1 MKKSKTDTRVKII
14 LMLFIG
20 ILLLYGVF
28 LSVTIISGGEAS
40 YSGSSSQVQVVV
52 EAARGEILDRNGV
65 TLVSNRQGN
74 SIEFNAALFPPQSK
88 QQERNRIIA
97 ALIELCESK
106 NEKWID
112 NLPLTYDE
120 NGNLTYTEGRET
132 DIANLKKKNM
142 LNLNP
147 YATADNCLD
156 ALIELYSLEEYD
168 RAEARKIASV
178 LYEMWRTG
186 YSVSTPYTFAED
198 VSNETISIIK
208 EKSDFFKGVE
218 ASVDTYREFYDGT
231 LAPHIV
237 GITGAISSDEY
248 DSRQKELEEKKN
260 SGNYSQEELENLD
273 RNAYTLT
280 DYVGKF
286 GIESAMEDTL
296 RGEKGVKTISVDA
309 GGAVTSSYTVIPK
322 QGDTVVLT
330 LDAGLQRVAQNALQ
344 ARILELTKNSANS
357 ELDAAGAVVVLDV
370 NTGEVLASASYPS
383 YNLTEYYQNYNSL
396 LKAKGSPLINR
407 VLQSSYEPGSTMK
420 LSTALA
426 GLETGV
432 IDKETKFYCSKV
444 FQYFDVTFG
453 CLDAH
458 GELNVVTALEK
469 SCNIFFYNVAEQLG
483 IDVMND
489 YSSKLGLGQKTG
501 VELNESAGILAGRA
515 YRESIGSTWQM
526 GDTIQAAI
534 GQSDNLF
541 TIIQLANYGATIA
554 NNGTRYKCH
563 YVKYIMSADHNEIL
577 YESKPEVLEKT
588 GISQSSIDIVKE
600 GMLAVTTTGSCRT
613 AFAGITEKV
622 GAKTGTSQVKK
633 IVNGKTLEGNNGL
646 NVSFAP
652 FDNPEIAI
660 AVIIENVDSGT
671 ATATVAADIY
681 DYYFSTKNQ
690 ISFSQP
696 SNQLLR

>member
-112 NLPLTYDE
+112 NLPLIYDE
-120 NGNLTYTEGRET
+120 NGNLTYAEGRET

-156 ALIELYSLEEYD
+156 ALIEMYSLEEYD

-198 VSNETISIIK
+198 VSNETVSIIK

-260 SGNYSQEELENLD
+260 SGNYSQDELENLD
-273 RNAYTLT
+273 RNAYALT

-344 ARILELTKNSANS
+344 TRILELTKNSANS

-432 IDKETKFYCSKV
+432 IDKQTKFYCSSV

-453 CLDAH
+453 CLSAH

-469 SCNIFFYNVAEQLG
+469 SCNIYFYNVAEQLG

-577 YESKPEVLEKT
+577 YEAKPEVLERT

-690 ISFSQP
+690 ISTSQP

>member
-1 MKKSKTDTRVKII
+1 MKKSKTDTRIRII
-14 LMLFIG
+14 LSLFIG

-28 LSVTIISGGEAS
+28 LSVTIISGGEESSA
-40 YSGSSSQVQVVV
+40 GASSQVQVVV

-74 SIEFNAALFPPQSK
+74 SIEFSAVLFPSQSK

-106 NEKWID
+106 DEEWID
-112 NLPLTYDE
+112 NLPLLYDE
-120 NGNLTYTEGRET
+120 KGNLTFAEGRET
-132 DIANLKKKNM
+132 DIANLKKPNM

-147 YATADNCLD
+147 YATAENCLD
-156 ALIELYSLEEYD
+156 ALIELYGLEEYE
-168 RAEARKIASV
+168 RTEARKIASV

-186 YSVSTPYTFAED
+186 YSVTTPYTFAED

-231 LAPHIV
+231 LAPHII

-248 DSRQKELEEKKN
+248 DSRKKELEEKKT
-260 SGNYSQEELENLD
+260 SGDYTQEELDKLD
-273 RNAYTLT
+273 RNAYSLT

-296 RGEKGVKTISVDA
+296 RGEKGVKTISVDSD
-309 GGAVTSSYTVIPK
+309 GAVTSSFTVNPR
-322 QGDTVVLT
+322 QGNTVVLT

-344 ARILELTKNSANS
+344 TRILELTNNSANS
-357 ELDAAGAVVVLDV
+357 ALDAAGAVVVLDV

-383 YNLTEYYQNYNSL
+383 YDLSEYYQNYNTL

-407 VLQSSYEPGSTMK
+407 VLQSTYEPGSTMK

-432 IDKETKFYCSKV
+432 IDKETKFYCSSV

-469 SCNIFFYNVAEQLG
+469 SCNIFFYNVAEKLG

-489 YSSKLGLGQKTG
+489 YSAKLGLGQKTG

-563 YVKYIMSADHNEIL
+563 YVKYIMSADHNEIV
-577 YESKPEVLEKT
+577 YEAQPEVVEKT
-588 GISQSSIDIVKE
+588 GLSQSSINIVKE

-613 AFAGITEKV
+613 AFEGITEKV

-681 DYYFSTKNQ
+681 EYYFSTKNQ
-690 ISFSQP
+690 ISSSQP

>member
-1 MKKSKTDTRVKII
+1 MKKSKTDLRVKII

-432 IDKETKFYCSKV
+432 IDKQTKFYCSSV

-453 CLDAH
+453 CLSAH

-469 SCNIFFYNVAEQLG
+469 SCNIYFYNVAEQLG

-563 YVKYIMSADHNEIL
+563 YVKYIMSADHDEIL
-577 YESKPEVLEKT
+577 YEAKPEAVERT

-690 ISFSQP
+690 ISTSQP